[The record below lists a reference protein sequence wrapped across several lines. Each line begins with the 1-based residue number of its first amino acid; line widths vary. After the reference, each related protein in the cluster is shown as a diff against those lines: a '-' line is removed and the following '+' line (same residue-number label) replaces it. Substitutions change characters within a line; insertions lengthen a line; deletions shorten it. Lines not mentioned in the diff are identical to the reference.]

1 MPASI
6 RLVSG
11 EKTLTKDTDY
21 TQTIDTDQN
30 GITTLVIALKSSYL
44 SVEDNQNK
52 EIVLYCNATVNDHVS
67 LADDGNDNV
76 VKLDYSYDPTDP
88 TKTEEI
94 EKKATVYSF
103 GIEVEKFD
111 GDSDSAQKVKLS
123 GAQFELYKETTK
135 GCSAAQALSQEPYRT
150 VQETGANGI
159 ADFKGLDAGT
169 YYLKEVKAPHGYSLL
184 MNPIK
189 VEIIP
194 SSISAANEEA
204 EVIDSGAFTVKVNGT
219 LVPAEGADGITRI
232 LDAANREGTVVVA
245 AANHKGF
252 SLPMTGGAGIAVI
265 LLISLSGLA
274 VITCVYLRGGR
285 GKDTGAN
292 GHLA

>member
-1 MPASI
+1 
-6 RLVSG
+6 
-11 EKTLTKDTDY
+11 
-21 TQTIDTDQN
+21 
-30 GITTLVIALKSSYL
+30 
-44 SVEDNQNK
+44 
-52 EIVLYCNATVNDHVS
+52 
-67 LADDGNDNV
+67 
-76 VKLDYSYDPTDP
+76 
-88 TKTEEI
+88 
-94 EKKATVYSF
+94 
-103 GIEVEKFD
+103 
-111 GDSDSAQKVKLS
+111 
-123 GAQFELYKETTK
+123 
-135 GCSAAQALSQEPYRT
+135 
-150 VQETGANGI
+150 
-159 ADFKGLDAGT
+159 
-169 YYLKEVKAPHGYSLL
+169 

-219 LVPAEGADGITRI
+219 LVPAEGVDGITRI